1 MVRKTEGI
9 REWHNCLE
17 LFLTRSKT
25 AEETKMESTEQFWD
39 RAVKNED
46 TKSKDNLGKGRF
58 PNFHIGKFGKFSQP
72 LLTPQH
78 PPHVT

>member
-46 TKSKDNLGKGRF
+46 TKSKDNLGEM
-58 PNFHIGKFGKFSQP
+58 FHLFMIERHLISGM
-72 LLTPQH
+72 
-78 PPHVT
+78 